1 MLVAGVMVTKKT
13 KEGRSFSFRVTE
25 ETLKKIDALRRK
37 ELDLPTRGEMLR
49 RLVDRAIEAAEKA
62 DN

>member
-1 MLVAGVMVTKKT
+1 MATKS

-37 ELDLPTRGEMLR
+37 EADLPTRGEMLR
-49 RLVDRAIEAAEKA
+49 RLVDRATEADKTKPK
-62 DN
+62 N